1 MGFDS
6 LPSVTTMFEKASAWA
21 NPIFQEFQWVI
32 HLSVGIIT
40 VVSAIYFISSKLENG
55 LADMF
60 EHKKKPDQQQ
70 ALLHR
75 QGWKEINQK

>member
-32 HLSVGIIT
+32 WLSVGIIT
-40 VVSAIYFISSKLENG
+40 VVSAIYFIGNKLENG
-55 LADMF
+55 LADIF
-60 EHKKKPDQQQ
+60 EHRQQNQ
-70 ALLHR
+70 QNKLL
-75 QGWKEINQK
+75 QKQSWKDINQK

>member
-32 HLSVGIIT
+32 WLSVGIIT
-40 VVSAIYFISSKLENG
+40 VVSAIYFIGNKLENG
-55 LADMF
+55 LADIF
-60 EHKKKPDQQQ
+60 EHRQQNQ
-70 ALLHR
+70 QNKLLQK
-75 QGWKEINQK
+75 QGWKDINQK